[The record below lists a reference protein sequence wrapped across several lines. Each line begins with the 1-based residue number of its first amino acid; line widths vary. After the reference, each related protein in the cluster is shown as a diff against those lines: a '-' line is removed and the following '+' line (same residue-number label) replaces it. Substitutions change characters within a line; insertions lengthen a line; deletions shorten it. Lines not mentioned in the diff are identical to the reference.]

1 MNPECAPIREEIE
14 AFALRALEQEEET
27 RVRFHLRACDE
38 CREVAES
45 YRLAVE
51 ELALVMP
58 VYRAPVRLRGRITG
72 ALNGRPA
79 WSVATLFQRH
89 KWIATA
95 AAAVVI
101 ALAVGALGW
110 AISLSREVH
119 NLRDQNQA
127 LEELSQLDAQQRQS
141 LLELEGALNSA
152 RNEQKKLLTTVEEQ
166 ATMLVI
172 ALDPDLIP
180 SELQGTSLAPGASC
194 DYVWSSKQAIGA
206 LTCKELR
213 SVSFGVNYALWAVKG
228 DKTIAIG
235 TFVPRTDGTAQLL
248 VKYPQDAPGPIT
260 DMWVTLE
267 RLSSPPRTTP
277 QGEVILARTTEQ
289 QAAR

>member
-1 MNPECAPIREEIE
+1 VNPECVPFREQIE
-14 AFALRALEQEEET
+14 AYALRALEPEEEA
-27 RVRFHLRACDE
+27 RVRLHLRDCHDCNE
-38 CREVAES
+38 IAES
-45 YRLAVE
+45 YRLAVD

-58 VYRAPVRLRGRITG
+58 VYKAPARLRGRVTG
-72 ALNGRPA
+72 ALNGRPNL
-79 WSVATLFQRH
+79 SVVAMFQRN

-101 ALAVGALGW
+101 AFAVGAFAW
-110 AISLSREVH
+110 AISLSAEVR
-119 NLRDQNQA
+119 NLREQNNTFA
-127 LEELSQLDAQQRQS
+127 ELSQLDAEQRQS

-152 RNEQKKLLTTVEEQ
+152 RNEQKKLVTTIEEQ

-172 ALDPDLIP
+172 ALDPDLVP
-180 SELQGTSLAPGASC
+180 SELQGTNLAPGASC

-235 TFVPRTDGTAQLL
+235 TFVPRNDGTAQLL
-248 VKYPQDAPGPIT
+248 VKFPQDAQGPVT

-267 RLSSPPRTTP
+267 RLSSPPRSSP
-277 QGEVILARTTEQ
+277 QGEVILSRSAEQ
-289 QAAR
+289 TAAR